1 MYDKRIKIFVI
12 LSTVLLLVCLLRLT
26 QMQLLPTSTLQSDI
40 EELKR
45 QRGRSRQLKT
55 VRGKILDRK
64 GEVLATD
71 EPHFQMCIDYKLSCF
86 MDDRV
91 RQGRLLRAADKNDA
105 EAVAKVQKKLDIG
118 LTDLNQII
126 DKCAQ
131 FKGVEPSEIKN
142 EIQKI
147 NDIIWNHR
155 TFQAWRRK
163 FPNSEVFQNYNS
175 KISIPISEAIADFEK
190 KEPDPTERLRL
201 VNKIDIAEMHK
212 HWPLLEL
219 KTDDDI
225 FAAQLEFLNVDGI
238 QIMPE
243 ARRFYPYGTAAAQTI
258 GWVGPV
264 TQNEEDK
271 RLFANDKLSSYL
283 SGELG
288 GREDGVEYICET
300 ILRGRRGEEVKDID
314 RQLIS
319 RTEIRFGKDVS
330 LTLDIE
336 LQQRIENYLTTY
348 PHEPNCGP
356 GMSAVVI
363 DVGTG
368 DILAL
373 VSMPLFDLNR
383 VRYDYDVL
391 AFNDPDKPLI
401 NRAINKRYPPG
412 SVVKPLILIAGLES
426 GEITPEKIISCPAK
440 KFPKSWPSCW
450 LYNRHGTSHDGRWE
464 NNARNAIRGSC
475 NIYFSHLAD
484 RIDPLVL
491 QQWLFKFGYG
501 RNILFPPASIAQTEL
516 SRNLRQLSGV
526 ISNTIPKGSISSFE
540 QVPPLRES
548 ERRWFGIGQGNLRVT
563 PLQVANAM
571 AAIARGGFYKSPRLF
586 LESSQE
592 PASISTSRFENRLS
606 ADLSAV
612 VLTKAEASAKAEE
625 SSIENRASS
634 IEHRVSSIDLNIS
647 PETLAVIYDGM
658 SAVVSET
665 GGTAYSIFGPVL
677 TSLAE
682 QDIKVYGKTGSTQ
695 APENAWFAGFA
706 TDGTNRSIAIT
717 IVVEGGQHGSSDAA
731 PLARDIIQFC
741 FDFGYV
747 GRAQPTTE

>member
-12 LSTVLLLVCLLRLT
+12 LSALLLLLCLLRLT
-26 QMQLLPTSTLQSDI
+26 QMQLLPSSSVQSDI

-45 QRGRSRQLKT
+45 QRGQSRQLKT
-55 VRGKILDRK
+55 VRGEILDRTGK
-64 GEVLATD
+64 KVLAAD
-71 EPHFQMCIDYKLSCF
+71 EPHFQLCINYKLACF

-91 RQGRLLRAADKNDA
+91 RQGRLLKAADKNDA
-105 EAVAKVQKKLDIG
+105 EAVAEVQKELEVG
-118 LTDLNQII
+118 LADLKQII
-126 DKCAQ
+126 SKCAQ
-131 FKGVEPSEIKN
+131 FKGVKPLEIGN
-142 EIQKI
+142 EVQKI
-147 NDIIWNHR
+147 NDFIWNQR
-155 TFQAWRRK
+155 AFQAWGRN
-163 FPNSEVFQNYNS
+163 FPNSEVFEKYS
-175 KISIPISEAIADFEK
+175 SRISIPDYEAIADFEK
-190 KEPDPTERLRL
+190 KEPDQTERLRL
-201 VNKIDIAEMHK
+201 INKIDIAEMHK
-212 HWPLLEL
+212 YWLLLEL

-264 TQNEEDK
+264 TQNEEDR
-271 RLFANDKLSSYL
+271 RLFADDKLSSYL

-314 RQLIS
+314 NQLVS

-336 LQQRIENYLTTY
+336 LQQKIENYLTDY
-348 PHEPNCGP
+348 KHDPNCGP
-356 GMSAVVI
+356 GMAAVVI

-383 VRYDYDVL
+383 VRYDYGDL
-391 AFNDPDKPLI
+391 ANDPDKPLI

-426 GEITPEKIISCPAK
+426 GKITPDEVIGCPAQK
-440 KFPKSWPSCW
+440 APKNWPSCW
-450 LYNRHGTSHDGRWE
+450 LYNRYRAGHDGRWK

-501 RNILFPPASIAQTEL
+501 RNILSAPAYIAQTEH

-526 ISNTIPKGSISSFE
+526 ISNTIPKGPISSFE
-540 QVPPLRES
+540 QVPPLSES

-571 AAIARGGFYKSPRLF
+571 AAIARGGFYKPPRLF

-592 PASISTSRFENRLS
+592 SANIST
-606 ADLSAV
+606 
-612 VLTKAEASAKAEE
+612 
-625 SSIENRASS
+625 
-634 IEHRVSSIDLNIS
+634 SSIDLNIS
-647 PETLAVIYDGM
+647 LQTLAVVYDGM

-665 GGTAYSIFGPVL
+665 GGTAYSIFAPVL

-706 TDGTNRSIAIT
+706 TDSTNRSIAIAV
-717 IVVEGGQHGSSDAA
+717 VVEGGQHGSSDAA

-741 FDFGYV
+741 FDAGYV
-747 GRAQPTTE
+747 GAKIQN